1 MDPKLKQKFE
11 GIKKSKKAKKQDKVF
26 IYTFI
31 AFSCIV
37 ICFLFMY
44 ELPNLLFIA
53 GNLIVVVLI
62 GESKFFAP
70 ASGDMNMYY
79 DEYVDRSR
87 QRLGNHSTLEVEK
100 EKKMKGDEEKVKKG
114 SRKKEKN
121 EDVLASEELKKRAD
135 DFIARVN
142 RQRRFEDGLPL

>member
-62 GESKFFAP
+62 GESKLFA
-70 ASGDMNMYY
+70 SDMNMHY
-79 DEYVDRSR
+79 DEYVDGSR
-87 QRLGNHSTLEVEK
+87 RGLGNRSTLEVEK
-100 EKKMKGDEEKVKKG
+100 EKKMKDDEEKVKKG
-114 SRKKEKN
+114 SRKKERN
-121 EDVLASEELKKRAD
+121 EDVLAGEELKKRAD

>member
-1 MDPKLKQKFE
+1 MDPKLKQEFK

-31 AFSCIV
+31 AFS
-37 ICFLFMY
+37 
-44 ELPNLLFIA
+44 
-53 GNLIVVVLI
+53 NLIVVVLI
-62 GESKFFAP
+62 GESKFFAS

-87 QRLGNHSTLEVEK
+87 QRLGNRSTLEVEK
-100 EKKMKGDEEKVKKG
+100 EKKMTGDEEKVKKG

>member
-1 MDPKLKQKFE
+1 
-11 GIKKSKKAKKQDKVF
+11 
-26 IYTFI
+26 
-31 AFSCIV
+31 
-37 ICFLFMY
+37 
-44 ELPNLLFIA
+44 
-53 GNLIVVVLI
+53 
-62 GESKFFAP
+62 
-70 ASGDMNMYY
+70 MNMYY

-87 QRLGNHSTLEVEK
+87 QRLGNRSTLEVES